1 MIDFVQLLAVVLA
14 ALFFT
19 TISLFVFH
27 SRGPWG
33 NYWSSFLI
41 MFLGIWAA
49 QVWIEPMG
57 PVYAGVAWLPL
68 LLAGIYLSVLLI
80 PVGSIPQ
87 DEPEQQ
93 NIALQKQ
100 QAKQRKEDW
109 TFGVLNASFW
119 LLLLVFVLIVAL
131 GYLR

>member
-19 TISLFVFH
+19 TISL
-27 SRGPWG
+27 
-33 NYWSSFLI
+33 
-41 MFLGIWAA
+41 
-49 QVWIEPMG
+49 
-57 PVYAGVAWLPL
+57 
-68 LLAGIYLSVLLI
+68 LLI
-80 PVGSIPQ
+80 PIGPNHQ
-87 DEPEQQ
+87 DQPEQRDET
-93 NIALQKQ
+93 LREQ
-100 QAKQRKEDW
+100 QVKQRKEDW